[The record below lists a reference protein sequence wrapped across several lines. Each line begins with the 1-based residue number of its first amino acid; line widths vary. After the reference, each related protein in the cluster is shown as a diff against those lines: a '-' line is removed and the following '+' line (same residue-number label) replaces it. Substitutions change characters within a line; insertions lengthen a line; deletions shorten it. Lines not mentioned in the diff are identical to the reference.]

1 MAHTYNKKIL
11 SQLKKNKMN
20 KYKLLILLLFI
31 PIISTAQITR
41 STYRFG
47 NKIYYVPIYSE
58 QQARLYLDNAKELD
72 PVEGIWISGE
82 DKYSIE
88 KDFDGFSRKSDYYR
102 AVLLHSSQSNLSK
115 INDIRFFL
123 KKGTSTNIYETT
135 YYSCSNL
142 NFSSNG
148 FTYEIIPTMTIS
160 LLNGPILTIKFSDNE
175 EYTFYKVY
183 SPQNVQ
189 SKEDKKSMWTGTC
202 FAIDNKHIVTNYHV
216 IQDAKHINVKGMYDI
231 FNSGHSAVVVV
242 SDKVND
248 IAILKI
254 TDDQFPGFGAIPYGV
269 SSRMADVG
277 EDIFV
282 LGYPLT
288 QTMGNEIKL
297 TNGIISSRT
306 GFQGDI
312 ANYQMSAP
320 IQPGNSG
327 GPMFDSKGNVIGI
340 VCAHH
345 AGAENAGYAIKSSYL
360 KLLIESAGLNIT
372 LPSNNTVST
381 LSLPEKVKRVNNF
394 VFIIEC
400 SQ

>member
-1 MAHTYNKKIL
+1 MSHTYNKKIL

-41 STYRFG
+41 STYRYG

-160 LLNGPILTIKFSDNE
+160 LLNGPTLTIKFSDNE

-189 SKEDKKSMWTGTC
+189 PKEDKKSMWTGTC
-202 FAIDNKHIVTNYHV
+202 FAIDKKHIVTNYHV
-216 IQDAKHINVKGMYDI
+216 IQDAKLINVKGMYDI
-231 FNSGHSAVVVV
+231 FNSGHSAEVVA

-254 TDDQFPGFGAIPYGV
+254 TDNQFPGFGNIPYCV

-327 GPMFDSKGNVIGI
+327 GPMFDSKGDVIGI

-345 AGAENAGYAIKSSYL
+345 AGAENAGYAIKISYL
-360 KLLIESAGLNIT
+360 KLLIESTGLNIA
-372 LPSNNTVST
+372 LPSNNTISS
-381 LSLPEKVKRVNNF
+381 LSLPEKVKRLRDF
-394 VFIIEC
+394 VLYIEC
-400 SQ
+400 R

>member
-1 MAHTYNKKIL
+1 MAHTYIKNIL
-11 SQLKKNKMN
+11 SQLIKNKMN
-20 KYKLLILLLFI
+20 KYKLFILLLFI

-41 STYRFG
+41 STYRSG
-47 NKIYYVPIYSE
+47 NEIYHVPIYSE
-58 QQARLYLDNAKELD
+58 QQARFYLDNAKELD
-72 PVEGIWISGE
+72 PVEGIWSSGE

-88 KDFDGFSRKSDYYR
+88 KDFDGFTRNSEYYR
-102 AVLLHSSQSNLSK
+102 AVLLYTSKSNVSK
-115 INDIRFFL
+115 IGDIRFFL
-123 KKGTSTNIYETT
+123 KKGTSPNIYETT
-135 YYSCSNL
+135 YYSYSNL
-142 NFSSNG
+142 NFTSYG
-148 FTYEIIPTMTIS
+148 ITYDIKPIMTIS
-160 LLNGPILTIKFSDNE
+160 LLNEHTLTIKWSDHDN
-175 EYTFYKVY
+175 TFYRVY

-189 SKEDKKSMWTGTC
+189 PKEDKKSMWTGTC
-202 FAIDNKHIVTNYHV
+202 FAIDKKHIVTNYHV
-216 IQDAKHINVKGMYDI
+216 IQDAKLINVKGMYDI
-231 FNSGHSAVVVV
+231 FNSGHSAEVVA

-254 TDDQFPGFGAIPYGV
+254 TDNQFPGFGNIPYCV
-269 SSRMADVG
+269 SNKMADVG

-327 GPMFDSKGNVIGI
+327 GPMFDSKGDVIGI

-345 AGAENAGYAIKSSYL
+345 AGAENAGYAIKISYL
-360 KLLIESAGLNIT
+360 KLLIESTGLNIA
-372 LPSNNTVST
+372 LPSNNTISS
-381 LSLPEKVKRVNNF
+381 LSLPEKVKRLRDF
-394 VFIIEC
+394 VLYIEC
-400 SQ
+400 R

>member
-1 MAHTYNKKIL
+1 MAHTYIKNIL
-11 SQLKKNKMN
+11 SQLIKNKMN
-20 KYKLLILLLFI
+20 KYKLFILLLFI

-41 STYRFG
+41 STYRSG
-47 NKIYYVPIYSE
+47 NEIYHVPIYSE
-58 QQARLYLDNAKELD
+58 QLARFYLDNAKELD
-72 PVEGIWISGE
+72 PVEGIWSSGE

-88 KDFDGFSRKSDYYR
+88 KDFDGFTRNSEYYR
-102 AVLLHSSQSNLSK
+102 AVLLYTSKSNLSK

-123 KKGTSTNIYETT
+123 KKGTSPNIYETT
-135 YYSCSNL
+135 YYSYSNL
-142 NFSSNG
+142 NFTSYG
-148 FTYEIIPTMTIS
+148 ITYDIKPIMTIS
-160 LLNGPILTIKFSDNE
+160 LLNEHTLTIKWSDHDNTV
-175 EYTFYKVY
+175 YRVY

-189 SKEDKKSMWTGTC
+189 PKEDKKSMWTGTC
-202 FAIDNKHIVTNYHV
+202 FAIDKKHIVTNYHV
-216 IQDAKHINVKGMYDI
+216 IQDAKLINVKGMYDI
-231 FNSGHSAVVVV
+231 FNSGHSAEVVA

-254 TDDQFPGFGAIPYGV
+254 TDNQFPGFGNIPYCV
-269 SSRMADVG
+269 SNKMADVG

-327 GPMFDSKGNVIGI
+327 GPMFDSKGDVIGI

-345 AGAENAGYAIKSSYL
+345 AGAENAGYAIKISYL
-360 KLLIESAGLNIT
+360 KLLIESTGLNIA
-372 LPSNNTVST
+372 LPSNNTISS
-381 LSLPEKVKRVNNF
+381 LSLPEKVKRLRDF
-394 VFIIEC
+394 VLYIEC
-400 SQ
+400 R